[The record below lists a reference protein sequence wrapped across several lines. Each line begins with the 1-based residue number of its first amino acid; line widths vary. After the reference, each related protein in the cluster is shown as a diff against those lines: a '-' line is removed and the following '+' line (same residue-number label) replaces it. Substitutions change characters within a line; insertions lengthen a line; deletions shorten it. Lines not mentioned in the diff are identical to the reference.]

1 MSADGSGSGSED
13 EGGKQALLS
22 IQVGH
27 CFVLDGEGATESSAM
42 SAQKKSRI
50 SFSLECGIEMWAKV
64 VCCRGR
70 CGWQ

>member
-27 CFVLDGEGATESSAM
+27 CFVLDGELCYECSEEK
-42 SAQKKSRI
+42 QNFL
-50 SFSLECGIEMWAKV
+50 FSLEYGIEMWAKV

>member
-1 MSADGSGSGSED
+1 MSADGSGSED

-27 CFVLDGEGATESSAM
+27 CFVLDGEGETESSAM

-50 SFSLECGIEMWAKV
+50 FFLVWSMGLKCGQ
-64 VCCRGR
+64 R
-70 CGWQ
+70 

>member
-50 SFSLECGIEMWAKV
+50 FFLVWSMGLKCGQ
-64 VCCRGR
+64 R
-70 CGWQ
+70 

>member
-22 IQVGH
+22 IQVGR

-50 SFSLECGIEMWAKV
+50 FF
-64 VCCRGR
+64 
-70 CGWQ
+70 